1 MENYLDPELI
11 NSVEGLEL
19 LARKTVE
26 GFLAGANRNITAGQG
41 QEFSQ
46 YKSYQPGDDLRQL
59 DWKLLARS
67 DRYYIKQSETETNV
81 TITFILDASASMKY
95 EEDKLSK
102 LSFSKAMIACLAY
115 LAKKQGD
122 LISLFALNEMEQ
134 VQLPP
139 KQSTGFFMH
148 FLHELHE
155 VKGLEK
161 WPANTDNVYLGSRNK
176 GLVICFSDLYE
187 SGNEISQL
195 LKNFAASGHEVML
208 FHVFGKK
215 ELNFDFGNFSTF
227 QDLETGELLEVNPKK
242 YKDKYLNGIKEFIK
256 KSKSNMLE
264 NNISY
269 ELIELQQHPAFL
281 LQTYLKRRKAG
292 MP

>member
-26 GFLAGANRNITAGQG
+26 GFLAGANRNLRAGQG

-59 DWKLLARS
+59 DWKLLARTS
-67 DRYYIKQSETETNV
+67 RYYIKESETETNV

-95 EEDKLSK
+95 EENNLSK
-102 LSFSKAMIACLAY
+102 LAFSKAIIACLAY
-115 LAKKQGD
+115 LSKKQGD
-122 LISLFALNEMEQ
+122 LISLFALNEMEL

-148 FLHELHE
+148 FLHELHQ
-155 VKGLEK
+155 VKGMKK
-161 WPANTDNVYLGSRNK
+161 WPEQTDNVFLGSRNK

-187 SGNEISQL
+187 NDSEITQL
-195 LKNFAASGHEVML
+195 LKNFAATGSEVML

-215 ELNFDFGNFSTF
+215 ELSFDYGNTSTF

-242 YKDKYLNGIKEFIK
+242 YKEKYLERMNAFIK
-256 KSKSNMLE
+256 DTESTMLE

-269 ELIELQQHPAFL
+269 VQVDLQQHPALL

-292 MP
+292 LP